1 MNCAFKMKVSILEAR
16 RAKTFTVSFRGL
28 KREQLMQ
35 LVEVIDY
42 VRDDA
47 SFLLDGE
54 LWLDDLFEELCKDLP
69 NDVTEEM
76 FGEVDD

>member
-1 MNCAFKMKVSILEAR
+1 MKVSVLEAR
-16 RAKTFTVSFRGL
+16 KAKTFTVSFRGL

-69 NDVTEEM
+69 NDVIEEM
-76 FGEVDD
+76 FGEVDE